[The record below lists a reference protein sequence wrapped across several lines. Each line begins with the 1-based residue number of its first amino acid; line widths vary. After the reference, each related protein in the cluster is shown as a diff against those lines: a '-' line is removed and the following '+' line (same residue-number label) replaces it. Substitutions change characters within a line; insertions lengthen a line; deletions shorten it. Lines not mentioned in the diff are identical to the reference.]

1 MRRSRLLVLKIAS
14 ASALAVA
21 MAGPALPGTAVANAR
36 VSAGSNARPNFGS
49 NARANARSNAGPSG
63 RKAVL
68 TAKARPV
75 SRVHIPA
82 GDEAVTGRGDTS
94 GWHLYAAS
102 SGSHWRWLPLA
113 TLQPAGYG
121 EEGWIGAQ
129 CLTGDGRYVIAVVAP
144 WHVQNSAAGMA
155 SGALAYAV
163 NAHTGAVRPLA
174 AGVSLAY
181 FNPGCGAGS
190 KVALT
195 RFGGQAD
202 QTTQVLVANAGTGRI
217 TSTRSVRGEVTS
229 AVPVGTGVVGA
240 FGGEL
245 VRLDGDRMHPIS
257 RVPGQAFSLRPN
269 DAGGVDFLSAPLGGK
284 AATVWREAAGHD
296 RQLGTGPLQRMR
308 LLGGRAGRTI
318 VVGATR
324 LVARSGLRVI
334 AASSQVPVDGVS
346 LSGTVTQSPPIGSPG
361 RFGPLMLAEPLRTA
375 GAGRLVTARLPRSV
389 APTTTVVPGE
399 RPVTARTVRR
409 TSPSVTAPPGSTDPT
424 ACAVPRSNP
433 AIQVPQ
439 PTSAQVDWA
448 ISKAVSGGLTG
459 SQGRRL
465 TSTTS
470 ASRPIAPAP
479 TSSCR
484 RWPAAPGSRCPARCS
499 MASSRRNRTTTR
511 PAGTPQPEFPAIR

>member
-1 MRRSRLLVLKIAS
+1 MRGSVPAPCPPQFRLQCPGQCSLQCRPS
-14 ASALAVA
+14 A
-21 MAGPALPGTAVANAR
+21 
-36 VSAGSNARPNFGS
+36 
-49 NARANARSNAGPSG
+49 

-94 GWHLYAAS
+94 GWHLYATS

-113 TLQPAGYG
+113 TLQPAGYS
-121 EEGWIGAQ
+121 EEGWTGAQ

-144 WHVQNSAAGMA
+144 WHVQNSAVGMA

-163 NAHTGAVRPLA
+163 NAHTGAVRPLD

-217 TSTRSVRGEVTS
+217 TSTRPVRGEVTS

-284 AATVWREAAGHD
+284 TATVWREAAGHD
-296 RQLGTGPLQRMR
+296 RRARDRADAADEADRRP
-308 LLGGRAGRTI
+308 GRAHHRRRRDPAGR
-318 VVGATR
+318 
-324 LVARSGLRVI
+324 
-334 AASSQVPVDGVS
+334 PV
-346 LSGTVTQSPPIGSPG
+346 
-361 RFGPLMLAEPLRTA
+361 RTA
-375 GAGRLVTARLPRSV
+375 RD
-389 APTTTVVPGE
+389 
-399 RPVTARTVRR
+399 RR
-409 TSPSVTAPPGSTDPT
+409 DE
-424 ACAVPRSNP
+424 P
-433 AIQVPQ
+433 A
-439 PTSAQVDWA
+439 S
-448 ISKAVSGGLTG
+448 
-459 SQGRRL
+459 GRRCL
-465 TSTTS
+465 
-470 ASRPIAPAP
+470 
-479 TSSCR
+479 
-484 RWPAAPGSRCPARCS
+484 
-499 MASSRRNRTTTR
+499 
-511 PAGTPQPEFPAIR
+511 PEPRLR